1 MHIVLYCEKRI
12 IKKSPILSVFLLT
25 YKICPIP
32 DAWRPQR
39 WIERKLSMGAPP
51 PPTLSTT
58 PAPGRNGSQSLSMAR
73 RRVKFS

>member
-51 PPTLSTT
+51 TLSTT